1 MTLRLFLLT
10 AISLLAATAAG
21 AQGTQEAKKQI
32 NEIKKSSAYIYAE
45 ATAQTE
51 AEAKDIAEE
60 ILYHDI
66 NEWVAKQKKLK
77 KSANIVINNK
87 RELWTSMMLPRG
99 NMFRA
104 FIFVKKSDI
113 QPADNAEVIA
123 NNTAVNNT
131 AAAGTSGTAAAGTV
145 EAATAAGAEVKPAT
159 VDIVLP
165 EAVKAIAACT
175 EYADMAAK
183 IKQLKAEGKLKSY
196 ARYASLENPDA
207 CFLVIYNTAGKVVAL
222 LTPGAQRV
230 NVATKQPD
238 SVANY
243 SGCGAIGFEV
253 MP

>member
-10 AISLLAATAAG
+10 AISLLAATAAS
-21 AQGTQEAKKQI
+21 AQGAQEAKKQI

-45 ATAQTE
+45 ATAPTE

-60 ILYHDI
+60 MLYHDI

-104 FIFVKKSDI
+104 FIFVKKTDI

-123 NNTAVNNT
+123 NNTAAGGNAE
-131 AAAGTSGTAAAGTV
+131 AAAGT
-145 EAATAAGAEVKPAT
+145 EPKPAT
-159 VDIVLP
+159 VEIVLP

-222 LTPGAQRV
+222 LTPGAQRA